1 MKNRRFRFESIYLEI
16 FEFDAQSW
24 RKAWHKILHITEYK
38 RKEFVQAEEII

>member
-16 FEFDAQSW
+16 FEFDASSW
-24 RKAWHKILHITEYK
+24 SKAWHK